1 MEARIIKTTRI
12 AIAVIAVIVIV
23 ADYVVLTL

>member
-1 MEARIIKTTRI
+1 METRIIKTTRI

-23 ADYVVLTL
+23 ADYIVLNF